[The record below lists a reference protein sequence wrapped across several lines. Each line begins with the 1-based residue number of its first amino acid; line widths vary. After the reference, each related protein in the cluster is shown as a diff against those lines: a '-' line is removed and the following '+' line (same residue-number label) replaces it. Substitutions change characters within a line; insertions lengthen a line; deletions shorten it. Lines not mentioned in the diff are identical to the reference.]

1 MVMHMERRIIHID
14 MDAFFAQVEQR
25 DHPEYRGKPVIVGG
39 RTASRGVVATASYEA
54 RKFGVHSAMPTRI
67 AHQLCPDGIYVRP
80 RFDVYKSISEEIH
93 EIFGTYTSLIEP
105 LSLDE
110 AYLDITQLVNRDR
123 PARKIALEIQREI
136 YDKVGLTS
144 SAGVSY
150 NKYLA
155 KMASGMNKPS
165 GTTVIHYGNFQEI
178 LWKLDIGGFP
188 GVGKVTREKMIRR
201 GIKTGRDLY
210 DLSVDELVEIYG
222 KRGRSFY
229 NKARGI
235 GTNELTVSRERK
247 SIGKE
252 KTFDYD
258 INNDEEILDVLERLC
273 GEVVRRLDLK
283 DVAAKT
289 VTVKMKTDQYVT
301 HTKQMVTDNPVM
313 TKEEL
318 FQYAYHLYHE
328 LKDADQYIRLIG
340 VTTSSL
346 EKRQYRNLT
355 IFDFL

>member
-1 MVMHMERRIIHID
+1 MVMQMERRIIHID

-39 RTASRGVVATASYEA
+39 RTATRGVVATASYEA
-54 RKFGVHSAMPTRI
+54 RKYGVHSAMPTRM
-67 AHQLCPDGIYVRP
+67 AHKLCPDGIYVRP
-80 RFDVYKSISEEIH
+80 RFDVYKAISEDIH
-93 EIFGTYTSLIEP
+93 EIFNTYTSLIEP

-110 AYLDITQLVNRDR
+110 AYLDITQLVRRDR
-123 PARKIALEIQREI
+123 PARKIALEIQRDI
-136 YDKVGLTS
+136 YDKLGLTS
-144 SAGVSY
+144 SAGISY

-165 GTTVIHYGNFQEI
+165 GTTVIHYDNVQEL
-178 LWKLDIGGFP
+178 LWGLDIGEFP
-188 GVGKVTREKMIRR
+188 GVGKVTREKMVRR

-210 DLSVDELVEIYG
+210 DFSLDELVELYG
-222 KRGRSFY
+222 KRGRGFY
-229 NKARGI
+229 DKARGI

-258 INNDEEILDVLERLC
+258 INNDEEILDVLERLSH
-273 GEVVRRLDLK
+273 EVVRRLDLK
-283 DVAAKT
+283 DVAANT
-289 VTVKMKTDQYVT
+289 VTVKIKTDQFVT
-301 HTKQMVTDNPVM
+301 HTKQMITDNPVM
-313 TKEEL
+313 TSEEL
-318 FQYAYHLYHE
+318 YKYAYHLYHE
-328 LKDADQYIRLIG
+328 LKDPDQYIRLIG

>member
-1 MVMHMERRIIHID
+1 MRMERRIIHID
-14 MDAFFAQVEQR
+14 MDAFYAQVEQR
-25 DHPEYRGKPVIVGG
+25 DNPEYRGKPVIVGG
-39 RTASRGVVATASYEA
+39 RTATRGVVATASYEA

-67 AHQLCPDGIYVRP
+67 AHQKCPDGIYVRP
-80 RFDVYKSISEEIH
+80 RFDVYKAISEEIH
-93 EIFGTYTSLIEP
+93 EIFHEYTSLIEP

-110 AYLDITQLVNRDR
+110 AYLDITQLVNRTR
-123 PARKIALEIQREI
+123 PARKIALEIQRDIFE
-136 YDKVGLTS
+136 KTGLTS
-144 SAGVSY
+144 SAGISY

-178 LWKLDIGGFP
+178 LWALDIGEFP

-210 DLSVDELVEIYG
+210 EKSLDELIQLYG
-222 KRGRSFY
+222 KRGKSFY

-235 GTNELTVSRERK
+235 GTNVLTVERERK

-258 INNDEEILDVLERLC
+258 INNDEEILDVVEKLC
-273 GEVVRRLDLK
+273 EEVAKRLDLK
-283 DVAAKT
+283 DVVAKT
-289 VTVKMKTDQYVT
+289 VTVKMKTDNYVT
-301 HTKQMVTDNPVM
+301 HTKQMITDSPVM
-313 TKEEL
+313 TREEL
-318 FQYAYHLYHE
+318 YTYAYHLYHE
-328 LKDADQYIRLIG
+328 LKDPDQYIRLIG
-340 VTTSSL
+340 VTTSNL

-355 IFDFL
+355 IFDFM

>member
-1 MVMHMERRIIHID
+1 MERRIIHID
-14 MDAFFAQVEQR
+14 MDAFYAQVEQR
-25 DHPEYRGKPVIVGG
+25 DNPEYRGKPVIVGG
-39 RTASRGVVATASYEA
+39 RTATRGVVATASYEA

-67 AHQLCPDGIYVRP
+67 AHQKCPDGIYVRP
-80 RFDVYKSISEEIH
+80 RFDVYKAISEEIH
-93 EIFGTYTSLIEP
+93 EIFHEYTSLIEP

-110 AYLDITQLVNRDR
+110 AYLDITQLVNRTR
-123 PARKIALEIQREI
+123 PARKIALEIQRDIFE
-136 YDKVGLTS
+136 KTGLTS
-144 SAGVSY
+144 SAGISY

-178 LWKLDIGGFP
+178 LWALDIGEFP

-210 DLSVDELVEIYG
+210 EKSLDELIQLHG
-222 KRGRSFY
+222 KRGKSFY

-235 GTNELTVSRERK
+235 GTNVLTVERERK

-258 INNDEEILDVLERLC
+258 INNDEEILDVVEKLC
-273 GEVVRRLDLK
+273 EEVAKRLDLK
-283 DVAAKT
+283 DVVAKT
-289 VTVKMKTDQYVT
+289 VTVKMKTDKYVT
-301 HTKQMVTDNPVM
+301 HTKQMITDSPVM
-313 TKEEL
+313 TREEL
-318 FQYAYHLYHE
+318 YTYAYHLYHE
-328 LKDADQYIRLIG
+328 LKDPDQYIRLIG
-340 VTTSSL
+340 VTTSNL

-355 IFDFL
+355 IFDFM